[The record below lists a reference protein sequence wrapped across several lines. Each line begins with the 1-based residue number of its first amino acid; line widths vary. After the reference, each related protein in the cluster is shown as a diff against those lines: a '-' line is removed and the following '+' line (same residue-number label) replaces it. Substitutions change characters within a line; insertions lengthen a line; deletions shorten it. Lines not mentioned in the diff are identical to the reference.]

1 MEIFI
6 PFNVPSLKN
15 SKIKTTRGIF
25 PSKTFKKYLQAIGI
39 QHFSSS
45 KKIIVEYKTRE
56 NLFRKVFE
64 ENNWVKPD
72 GLIVLGYHFIRK
84 SKHKWD
90 FDNAIATVNDLLT
103 AHDFIED
110 DNMDWLIPMPM
121 KKDDKW
127 YSYDKNNPGVIL
139 KVLNE

>member
-45 KKIIVEYKTRE
+45 KKIIVE
-56 NLFRKVFE
+56 
-64 ENNWVKPD
+64 
-72 GLIVLGYHFIRK
+72 
-84 SKHKWD
+84 
-90 FDNAIATVNDLLT
+90 
-103 AHDFIED
+103 
-110 DNMDWLIPMPM
+110 
-121 KKDDKW
+121 
-127 YSYDKNNPGVIL
+127 
-139 KVLNE
+139 